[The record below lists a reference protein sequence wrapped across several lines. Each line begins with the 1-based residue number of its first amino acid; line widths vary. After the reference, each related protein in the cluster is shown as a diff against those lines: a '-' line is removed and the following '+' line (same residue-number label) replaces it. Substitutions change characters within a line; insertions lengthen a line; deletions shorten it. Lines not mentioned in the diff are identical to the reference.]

1 MISNDLEIFQKI
13 PRDSPSSYSMHVTN
27 AQLASKEMKLHGLE
41 SFDKNINRL
50 QITAKIMGRNELSLD
65 NITNEVAA
73 ISMCLVRSWKTGL
86 VAM

>member
-1 MISNDLEIFQKI
+1 
-13 PRDSPSSYSMHVTN
+13 MHVTN
-27 AQLASKEMKLHGLE
+27 AQFASKEIKLHRLE

-50 QITAKIMGRNELSLD
+50 QIAAKIMGRNELSLD

-73 ISMCLVRSWKTGL
+73 ISMYLVSLWKTGL